1 MGLFSV
7 KKRYYSDWTVQ
18 ELACRLN
25 EHPIELGET
34 VYRVH
39 KADEGVYALCPV
51 SNPRLYGGRGRNSF
65 VPEIDVF
72 LWPKQDGGTVVELHF
87 RPMRVVIVGS
97 GLLFGGFLLCAIL
110 LLFSAASQMLS
121 LYFFLAAAGWLLVS
135 LIGVCV
141 SILLAARRVKEVLE
155 L

>member
-1 MGLFSV
+1 M
-7 KKRYYSDWTVQ
+7 KKEYTTTLPMHEIGR
-18 ELACRLN
+18 RLC
-25 EHPIELGET
+25 EEPIELGET

-39 KADEGVYALCPV
+39 KADEGVYVLRPV
-51 SNPRLYGGRGRNSF
+51 NNPRLYGGRGRNSF

-72 LWPKQDGGTVVELHF
+72 LWPKEDGGTAVELHF

-135 LIGVCV
+135 LIGFRVGM
-141 SILLAARRVKEVLE
+141 LLFAARRVKEVLE